1 MGSPVL
7 SIKLRCASWQQLSV
21 IYKRDLSR
29 QAIFLKTQNP
39 PPVGVEVRIDL
50 TLPSETTVSM
60 KGWIVGHVPPTDSR
74 GGGIDVRLAPLPP
87 NSMWLIESA
96 LASEAKLRQESKPD
110 VHGALSDRQELA
122 QAEGELVNALSSEI
136 DSLRRLN
143 PFQVLG
149 LGYEASDTDVRA
161 AFAELTKRYHP
172 DRFARYQS
180 AEPRRLAA
188 EIFIL
193 IRDAYRKLGDAQTRA
208 TTLAAIG
215 RTGDPRA
222 IPVIHPGRTGAVPVM
237 RSGASQVIHRAAIPA
252 RPGSQGSDAAPLPT
266 GSQSSPGSPGSPGS
280 GPTAAAPNG
289 PHGSAPANLPNAVL
303 SGPTVSVS
311 SPPPFSSAAAP
322 PSAPS
327 APSAPSLPPLP
338 SLSGPSSAAP
348 PRSPAIPSVHHTA
361 PQAGP
366 AGPGVRGATGS
377 VPSIKAIGDVE
388 LAHLEQLLDAEAYD
402 EALATFKSLAK
413 RAPADRQIRAGIE
426 LCEGFLAFAA
436 RDRLEAAQKFEAVL
450 EIDPSNER
458 AARQLAEMR
467 RQATNERKGLLSRLM
482 GKKE

>member
-1 MGSPVL
+1 MAPAL

-21 IYKRDLSR
+21 IYKRDLCR
-29 QAIFLKTQNP
+29 QQIFLKTQNP
-39 PPVGVEVRIDL
+39 PPIGTPVRIDL

-60 KGWIVGHVPPTDSR
+60 TGEIAGHVPASDSR
-74 GGGIDVRLAPLPP
+74 GSGIDVRIAPLAP

-96 LASEAKLRQESKPD
+96 LASEAKMRQDSKSD
-110 VHGALSDRQELA
+110 VHAALADRHEVA
-122 QAEGELVNALSSEI
+122 HAEGELVNALSSEI
-136 DSLRRLN
+136 ESLRRLN

-149 LGYEASDTDVRA
+149 LGYEASDADVRA

-180 AEPRRLAA
+180 PEPRRLAA

-215 RTGDPRA
+215 RAGDPRA
-222 IPVIHPGRTGAVPVM
+222 IPVMRTGAVPVM
-237 RSGASQVIHRAAIPA
+237 PRGSSQVIARANIPA
-252 RPGSQGSDAAPLPT
+252 RPEGSPLPT
-266 GSQSSPGSPGSPGS
+266 PTPPQGAQGS
-280 GPTAAAPNG
+280 GGHAQPPPIPGHA
-289 PHGSAPANLPNAVL
+289 LPQHPPPPPSPPPGL
-303 SGPTVSVS
+303 DGPTVT
-311 SPPPFSSAAAP
+311 PPR
-322 PSAPS
+322 PS
-327 APSAPSLPPLP
+327 PPLP
-338 SLSGPSSAAP
+338 SSQHLATPSAA
-348 PRSPAIPSVHHTA
+348 AHA
-361 PQAGP
+361 PGP
-366 AGPGVRGATGS
+366 RGATGS
-377 VPSIKAIGDVE
+377 VPSIKAINDVE
-388 LAHLEQLLDAEAYD
+388 FAHLEQLLDAEAYD

-413 RAPADRQIRAGIE
+413 RSPNDRQVRAGIE
-426 LCEGFLAFAA
+426 LCEGFLAFLA

>member
-1 MGSPVL
+1 MAPAL

-21 IYKRDLSR
+21 IYKRDLCR
-29 QAIFLKTQNP
+29 QQIFLKTQHP
-39 PPVGVEVRIDL
+39 PPIGTPVRIDL

-60 KGWIVGHVPPTDSR
+60 TGEITGHVPASDSR
-74 GGGIDVRLAPLPP
+74 GGGIDVRIAPLAP

-96 LASEAKLRQESKPD
+96 LASEAKMRQDSKSD
-110 VHGALSDRQELA
+110 VHAALADRHEVA
-122 QAEGELVNALSSEI
+122 HAEGELVNALSSEI
-136 DSLRRLN
+136 ESLRRLN

-149 LGYEASDTDVRA
+149 LGYEASDADVRA

-180 AEPRRLAA
+180 PEPRRLAA

-193 IRDAYRKLGDAQTRA
+193 IRDAYRKLGDTQTRA
-208 TTLAAIG
+208 TTLATIG
-215 RTGDPRA
+215 RAGDPRA
-222 IPVIHPGRTGAVPVM
+222 IPVMRTGAVPVM
-237 RSGASQVIHRAAIPA
+237 PRGSSQVIARANIPA
-252 RPGSQGSDAAPLPT
+252 RSEG
-266 GSQSSPGSPGSPGS
+266 SSPPTPQGAQGAQGAQAHAQPPPIPGQALSQQSPAPPSSP
-280 GPTAAAPNG
+280 
-289 PHGSAPANLPNAVL
+289 PALD
-303 SGPTVSVS
+303 GPTVT
-311 SPPPFSSAAAP
+311 PPR
-322 PSAPS
+322 PSATPP
-327 APSAPSLPPLP
+327 APHAP
-338 SLSGPSSAAP
+338 GP
-348 PRSPAIPSVHHTA
+348 
-361 PQAGP
+361 
-366 AGPGVRGATGS
+366 RGATS
-377 VPSIKAIGDVE
+377 AVPALKAISDIE

-413 RAPADRQIRAGIE
+413 RTPNDRHVRAGIE
-426 LCEGFLAFAA
+426 LCEGFLAFLS

>member
-1 MGSPVL
+1 MGSQVL
-7 SIKLRCASWQQLSV
+7 SIKLRCASWQQLAV
-21 IYKRDLSR
+21 IYKRDLCR
-29 QAIFLKTQNP
+29 QAIFLRTQNP
-39 PPVGVEVRIDL
+39 PPIGVEVRIDL

-60 KGWIVGHVPPTDSR
+60 TGWIIHHVPPSDSR
-74 GGGIDVRLAPLPP
+74 GGGIDVKLAPLAP

-96 LASEAKLRQESKPD
+96 LASEAKLRQDSKSD
-110 VHGALSDRQELA
+110 VHPPLSDRQELA
-122 QAEGELVNALSSEI
+122 HAEGELVSALSSEI
-136 DSLRRLN
+136 ESLRRLN

-149 LGYEASDTDVRA
+149 LGYEAGDADVRA

-180 AEPRRLAA
+180 SEPRRLAA

-193 IRDAYRKLGDAQTRA
+193 IRDAYRKLGDPQTRA

-215 RTGDPRA
+215 RVGDPRA
-222 IPVIHPGRTGAVPVM
+222 IPVMRTGAVPVV
-237 RSGASQVIHRAAIPA
+237 RSGASQVVARASIPA
-252 RPGSQGSDAAPLPT
+252 RPE
-266 GSQSSPGSPGSPGS
+266 SSPLQMPPGASSSMPS
-280 GPTAAAPNG
+280 AAAL
-289 PHGSAPANLPNAVL
+289 A
-303 SGPTVSVS
+303 GPTVSVS
-311 SPPPFSSAAAP
+311 SPSPLLQRPFSSP
-322 PSAPS
+322 PSGHNASPQQQNAS
-327 APSAPSLPPLP
+327 QASHASHA
-338 SLSGPSSAAP
+338 SSGP
-348 PRSPAIPSVHHTA
+348 
-361 PQAGP
+361 
-366 AGPGVRGATGS
+366 RGTGS
-377 VPSIKAIGDVE
+377 ASTIKAIGDVE

-413 RAPADRQIRAGIE
+413 RSPQDRHVRAGIE

>member
-180 AEPRRLAA
+180 PEPRRLAA

-237 RSGASQVIHRAAIPA
+237 RSGASQVVHRAAIPA
-252 RPGSQGSDAAPLPT
+252 RPGSQGSDAAPLPM
-266 GSQSSPGSPGSPGS
+266 GAQGSPGSPGS
-280 GPTAAAPNG
+280 GPHATAAPAG
-289 PHGSAPANLPNAVL
+289 PQGSAPANLPSAVL

-311 SPPPFSSAAAP
+311 APPPFSSAAAP
-322 PSAPS
+322 APAASPPAAGSSA
-327 APSAPSLPPLP
+327 AA
-338 SLSGPSSAAP
+338 SAAP
-348 PRSPAIPSVHHTA
+348 PRPPAIPSVHHTA